1 MAASRSGIF
10 GEYYGSLFSE
20 SEALSESEMKTNADY
35 IYSYFNS
42 KNWTLNACAA
52 LLANMNAESAI
63 NPGRWQSDSVG
74 AAEMGYGLVQWTPA
88 TKYLDWCT
96 ANGYS
101 DPSEMDAN
109 LARISYE
116 IENGVQW
123 IPKESFNNMTFS
135 EFANSHES
143 VSYLTKAFM
152 LSYERPSDQSEEAQN
167 NRALLGEKWLDYLS
181 GSVPQPP
188 SILKQKKKY
197 NFLLFQQKRRM
208 KTWTRM
214 NLSKQFRR

>member
-1 MAASRSGIF
+1 MAASRIGIF

-20 SEALSESEMKTNADY
+20 SETLSESEMKKNAYY
-35 IYSYFNS
+35 IYSYFDS
-42 KNWTLNACAA
+42 KNWTLNSCAA
-52 LLANMNAESAI
+52 ILGNMNAESAI

-74 AAEMGYGLVQWTPA
+74 DTANGYGLVQWTPA

-96 ANGYS
+96 AEGYS

-109 LARISYE
+109 LARIAYE

-123 IPKESFNNMTFS
+123 ISTEAFNNMTFE

-152 LSYERPSDQSEEAQN
+152 ISYERPADQSEEAQN

-181 GSVPQPP
+181 GLVPQPP
-188 SILKQKKKY
+188 SVLKQKKKY
-197 NFLLFQQKRRM
+197 NFLLFQQRRRM
-208 KTWTRM
+208 KTWKRM
-214 NLSKQFRR
+214 NLSKQFKR